1 MQVNTDGT
9 ISFGTPL
16 QNRKYNGNITLP
28 SDSDV
33 GDVPFLAP
41 LWSDYSVSSVGVVS
55 YRMSESSDLIGR
67 VVGLLSASNSELAGY
82 MPSLLFIATWN
93 GVPMDL
99 QEPNKVS
106 FMLFVCL
113 SVCLSVCLEAH
124 ACKG

>member
-1 MQVNTDGT
+1 M
-9 ISFGTPL
+9 PL
-16 QNRKYNGNITLP
+16 LNRKYNGNITLP

-55 YRMSESSDLIGR
+55 YRLSESSDLIGR

-82 MPSLLFIATWN
+82 IPSLLFIATWN

-99 QEPNKVS
+99 QKPNKVS
-106 FMLFVCL
+106 FMSFFVCLFVCL
-113 SVCLSVCLEAH
+113 SVYLEAH
-124 ACKG
+124 ARAKQRSCHC